1 MHPEGIDLSP
11 SRVLAIVNGEDGLCM
26 NPEEYY
32 LPEDTA
38 LVVYRHLTGEL
49 YSLGRKDGWQQ
60 WKEAGYQS
68 MGSVELIRDLFQSA
82 QKSGVR
88 DKSIPWYL
96 LRDVE
101 REERG
106 AGTQR

>member
-1 MHPEGIDLSP
+1 
-11 SRVLAIVNGEDGLCM
+11 
-26 NPEEYY
+26 
-32 LPEDTA
+32 
-38 LVVYRHLTGEL
+38 
-49 YSLGRKDGWQQ
+49 
-60 WKEAGYQS
+60 